1 MNGNL
6 LIVFFLALIF
16 MGINTNNAQA
26 QVETEN
32 VQEVDILHEDWEK
45 SGVSTKSTEYKDK
58 KALQVKMPSESYQ
71 DPKKEEL
78 SSRNFFAWLPL
89 DFHNGTIDVEVAGV
103 LATDAPVYARAFVG
117 VAFRVESN
125 QKFEAIYLRPVNS
138 IAEDQVRRNHSVQYF
153 SYPEYDFSR
162 LRKETPEKYESYVDI
177 APNQWIHMK
186 IEVDQDNARLYVNGA
201 KQPTLMVNALKA
213 GSDQRGGIGFWIES
227 GTIGYFSN
235 LKITHNN

>member
-1 MNGNL
+1 MGTSAN
-6 LIVFFLALIF
+6 IV
-16 MGINTNNAQA
+16 QA
-26 QVETEN
+26 KVKIEN
-32 VQEVDILHEDWEK
+32 VQEVDILHEDWKK
-45 SGVSTKSTEYKDK
+45 SGVSTKITEYKHK

-71 DPKKEEL
+71 YPKKEEL
-78 SSRNFFAWLPL
+78 SSRNFFVWLPL
-89 DFHNGTIDVEVAGV
+89 DFHNGTIDVDVAGV

-138 IAEDQVRRNHSVQYF
+138 IVEDQVRRNHSVQYF

-177 APNQWIHMK
+177 APDQWIHMK

-201 KQPTLMVNALKA
+201 KQPTLMVNALKT

-227 GTIGYFSN
+227 GTIGYFSD